1 MSSHDASLST
11 QAGRAA
17 APITYAPVAVA
28 YQYETQ
34 QAGMTDQQRRTQ
46 ALIQLQT
53 TETDMRDEDL
63 LEVMSEFEENVT
75 AADTYLAIKK
85 ESLRR
90 LWLNKLVD
98 KRRGMV

>member
-1 MSSHDASLST
+1 
-11 QAGRAA
+11 
-17 APITYAPVAVA
+17 
-28 YQYETQ
+28 
-34 QAGMTDQQRRTQ
+34 
-46 ALIQLQT
+46 
-53 TETDMRDEDL
+53 MRDEDL

>member
-1 MSSHDASLST
+1 
-11 QAGRAA
+11 
-17 APITYAPVAVA
+17 VA